1 LAWQTV
7 LSAALSPIGAETGNV
22 MSLIAKAILLRKQL
36 KSDHSKQC
44 GRCLQVYDRRL
55 DQCPHCTGMD
65 DRQVELLKNEQKGMQ
80 IGNVLHILLV
90 FGVLAFCFAV
100 LIWIF

>member
-7 LSAALSPIGAETGNV
+7 LSAALPFIGAKAGDV

-36 KSDHSKQC
+36 KSDNTKQC

-55 DQCPHCTGMD
+55 DHCPHCTGLD

-90 FGVLAFCFAV
+90 FGVLAFFFAV
-100 LIWIF
+100 LVWLF

>member
-1 LAWQTV
+1 MI
-7 LSAALSPIGAETGNV
+7 LSAALSPIGAETGDV

-36 KSDHSKQC
+36 KSDHTKQC
-44 GRCLQVYDRRL
+44 DRCLQVYDRRL
-55 DQCPHCTGMD
+55 DHCPHCKGLN
-65 DRQVELLKNEQKGMQ
+65 DRQAELLKNEQIGMQ